1 MIKNEF
7 FNLFIFYCWLI
18 INTQSFGALNAS
30 KYNSYNISFPFSK
43 FYSGLLNEFTLI
55 LNSSVPLYLGPI
67 K

>member
-1 MIKNEF
+1 MNF
-7 FNLFIFYCWLI
+7 FICLYFIFDII

-30 KYNSYNISFPFSK
+30 KYSSYNISFPFSR

-55 LNSSVPLYLGPI
+55 LNSSSPLYLGPI